1 MFSEGELD
9 GLRQDR
15 TAHRSRDPHRERGA
29 QITFPPKCFS
39 PKLEG
44 QMCTDR
50 NQVRPSITLW
60 QVLGFWGHAAMSPN
74 PLFVSSSECDPG
86 IP

>member
-1 MFSEGELD
+1 
-9 GLRQDR
+9 
-15 TAHRSRDPHRERGA
+15 
-29 QITFPPKCFS
+29 
-39 PKLEG
+39 
-44 QMCTDR
+44 MCTDR

-86 IP
+86 IPQAQRAPASASSLVQICRIFDQEKLVWFPT